1 MTNMQNDIE
10 KLRQSFRP
18 EDIKALFV
26 GESAPAGDT
35 FFYRGNS
42 QMFRYVKRSFGDPPN
57 FLDWFR
63 DKGWY
68 LDDLVL
74 TPVNRYT
81 NAKRKDMHAA
91 SLPDF
96 SKRLQTYSPQCVVSL
111 LRGIREPVQK
121 AIEDAGLN
129 IPHYSVPFPGNGQ
142 QGRFMEAMKQIIP
155 KLAQ

>member
-1 MTNMQNDIE
+1 MTIMQNDLE

-63 DKGWY
+63 DKEWH

-91 SLPDF
+91 SLSDF
-96 SKRLQTYSPQCVVSL
+96 SKRLQAYSP
-111 LRGIREPVQK
+111 
-121 AIEDAGLN
+121 
-129 IPHYSVPFPGNGQ
+129 
-142 QGRFMEAMKQIIP
+142 
-155 KLAQ
+155 